1 MLKKECL
8 FAEKDQVDRVDNE
21 GSENDDLAAEC
32 TFRWTKKY
40 TDDKKKRENKNMV
53 QS

>member
-1 MLKKECL
+1 MTFCEK
-8 FAEKDQVDRVDNE
+8 KDQVDRVANE

-40 TDDKKKRENKNMV
+40 IDDKKKRENKNTV

>member
-1 MLKKECL
+1 MTFCEK
-8 FAEKDQVDRVDNE
+8 KDQVDRVDNE

-40 TDDKKKRENKNMV
+40 IDDKKKRENKNTV
-53 QS
+53 QN